1 MRKRGR
7 PNLGR
12 TLTLKQRSVYA
23 YVPTKKMLREWK
35 ADAKR
40 HGLSLSEYI
49 VRSVE
54 RVRKLLAEG
63 GR

>member
-12 TLTLKQRSVYA
+12 TETLKERSVYA
-23 YVPTKKMLREWK
+23 YLPTKKMLQEWK